1 MPTTPILHV
10 GILGATTATES
21 IYIPIL
27 NSLPDHYTLIIIH
40 TTSNNLKRDTQK
52 HADIHTPQIT
62 TNPDEVINHPDV
74 TLIINL
80 LPFDHH
86 EQYTLAALESGKH
99 VMVEVPLSLS
109 IHGLRRVRDAR
120 KKGTARSSQSDSAIA
135 NTNNLSTPAPKVFV
149 GCARRYAPCFTD
161 IFKKEISTL
170 GRVYYARCRNITGP
184 FTAPVAPNTPGN
196 GYINGNSNSGLP
208 SSLTPSA
215 SSTAR
220 PARIHALLADI
231 FGSGEDCTRDRE
243 AFCRFLGTLG
253 GHDLSL
259 IRESLGFPDAVSN
272 ISIIEPFYS
281 AMFHYTD
288 DSRGVTYPF
297 TLIWEAGVD
306 GVPRCDA
313 HLTVYGEKKTI
324 SVEYDFSC
332 VGVRGEG
339 VAVKVVVEEAIDD
352 SGDVDVEVEVEV
364 NGEAGENGHVNSD
377 GDGQG
382 NGVANGHARTRPRM
396 KRTEFVSTARETYE
410 QEFLA
415 MHAYL
420 AGDAGD
426 ANLEAKTT
434 AEDALDDLKLMH
446 MIFDHYDR
454 QCGTI
459 RTPLG

>member
-1 MPTTPILHV
+1 MSTPPVLHV

-21 IYIPIL
+21 IYTSIL
-27 NSLPDHYTLIIIH
+27 SSLPNHYTLTIIH
-40 TTSNNLKRDTQK
+40 TTSNTLEQNTQK
-52 HADIHTPQIT
+52 HADHIPQTT
-62 TNPDEVINHPDV
+62 TNPDEVINHPAV

-120 KKGTARSSQSDSAIA
+120 KKGAARSSPDNTVA
-135 NTNNLSTPAPKVFV
+135 NANNATTGPKVFV
-149 GCARRYAPCFTD
+149 GCARRYAPCFTE
-161 IFKKEISTL
+161 IFKKELSSL

-184 FTAPVAPNTPGN
+184 STTPVPPNTPGT
-196 GYINGNSNSGLP
+196 GYINGNAALP
-208 SSLTPSA
+208 SSLAPST

-231 FGSGEDCTRDRE
+231 FGSNEDLTRDRE
-243 AFCRFLGTLG
+243 AFCLFLGTLG

-288 DSRGVTYPF
+288 DSRGVPEPF
-297 TLIWEAGVD
+297 TLVYEAGVD
-306 GVPRCDA
+306 GVPRWDA
-313 HLTVYGEKKTI
+313 HLTVYGERK
-324 SVEYDFSC
+324 SVSVLYDFSG
-332 VGVRGEG
+332 VGVGGEG
-339 VAVKVVVEEAIDD
+339 VAVRVVVEEAVYD
-352 SGDVDVEVEVEV
+352 SGDGKV
-364 NGEAGENGHVNSD
+364 GNGHVN
-377 GDGQG
+377 GYGNGNGNG
-382 NGVANGHARTRPRM
+382 NGVVNGHAQTRPRL
-396 KRTEFVSTARETYE
+396 KRTEYVSTARETYE

-420 AGDAGD
+420 VGDAGD
-426 ANLEAKTT
+426 SNVEAKTT
-434 AEDALDDLKLMH
+434 AEDALDDLKLMR

>member
-1 MPTTPILHV
+1 MSSTQVLNV
-10 GILGATTATES
+10 GILGATAATES
-21 IYIPIL
+21 IYLPL
-27 NSLPDHYTLIIIH
+27 LSSLPKHYTLTIIH
-40 TTSNNLKRDTQK
+40 TTNTDIATNTQNK
-52 HADIHTPQIT
+52 LTTPITTT
-62 TNPDEVINHPDV
+62 TNPDEVINHPDIN
-74 TLIINL
+74 LIINL

-109 IHGLRRVRDAR
+109 IHGLRRIRDAR
-120 KKGTARSSQSDSAIA
+120 KKGKGSVTNSNSTSQDEK
-135 NTNNLSTPAPKVFV
+135 STGPKVFV

-161 IFKKEISTL
+161 IFKKELSSL

-184 FTAPVAPNTPGN
+184 VPGPDITNTPGN
-196 GYINGNSNSGLP
+196 GYINGTNTNGVNGSLLL
-208 SSLTPSA
+208 SSSSSSA
-215 SSTAR
+215 TATAR
-220 PARIHALLADI
+220 PQRIHALLADI
-231 FGSGEDCTRDRE
+231 FGSNEDITRDRE

-288 DSRGVTYPF
+288 NTRGTDHPF
-297 TLIWEAGVD
+297 TLVYEAGVD
-306 GVPRCDA
+306 GVPRSDA
-313 HLTVYGEKKTI
+313 HLTIYGAKKTLSI
-324 SVEYDFSC
+324 EYDFSFS
-332 VGVRGEG
+332 GESESAAVR
-339 VAVKVVVEEAIDD
+339 VVVEEAI
-352 SGDVDVEVEVEV
+352 SESVDVEMLDSSGKL
-364 NGEAGENGHVNSD
+364 NGNAGQNGHVN
-377 GDGQG
+377 GT
-382 NGVANGHARTRPRM
+382 GVANGHSPVRTRM
-396 KRTEFVSTARETYE
+396 KKTEYVSTARETYE
-410 QEFLA
+410 QELLA

-420 AGDAGD
+420 VGDAGD
-426 ANLEAKTT
+426 AGLEAKTT